1 MAEATD
7 PKEPWMTALYDHYI
21 ICESGSAEH
30 DLGVMVQSML
40 LSDDPKAPHETAL
53 AITQYFWDGRAD
65 ESREYPYF
73 NYEKEGW
80 PHLSDLVEKMIVG
93 LSWFIPFN
101 DTKQDK
107 LIQLIVELYNIPP
120 LEEPIAGM
128 DRFVYPVDQSF
139 YLEMYDQ
146 WSGDW
151 TNIFEEIYINKKSD
165 AKEQCSQ
172 LVNFT
177 AFLARATAAEI
188 SREDDGFGKFATYD
202 VRDCL
207 EDHIPPGAMD
217 YPKILPEG
225 NRRDTSVMMAAQY
238 FILATDVL
246 NRFMVLE
253 GSERARSW
261 GRFKWTFWAGT
272 FGDLARGERGELGA
286 DARREAFK
294 AHQKMVA
301 LHPEFF
307 SAFEVQRAAGE
318 LVL

>member
-1 MAEATD
+1 MPEATD

-30 DLGVMVQSML
+30 DLGVMVQNLL

-73 NYEKEGW
+73 KYEKEGW
-80 PHLSDLVEKMIVG
+80 PHLSDLVEKMIIG

-128 DRFVYPVDQSF
+128 DRFVYPEDESF

-151 TNIFEEIYINKKSD
+151 TNIFEEIYINKKSKE
-165 AKEQCSQ
+165 KEQCSQ

-177 AFLARATAAEI
+177 AFLARAIEAGI
-188 SREDDGFGKFATYD
+188 SRENPDFGQFAWGDVSDG
-202 VRDCL
+202 L
-207 EDHIPPGAMD
+207 EEGIPLGEIYYQQA
-217 YPKILPEG
+217 LPEG
-225 NRRDTSVMMAAQY
+225 IRRDTGVMMAAQY
-238 FILATDVL
+238 FILATDAL
-246 NRFMVLE
+246 NRMMVFE
-253 GSERARSW
+253 GSERTRAW

-307 SAFEVQRAAGE
+307 LAFEVQRAAGE